1 MGERLPTKKRKQQLA
16 SEALRIIGN
25 KGRAGLTAQSLGHAV
40 GISDG
45 AVFKHFPNMD
55 SIVDAA
61 IDRFQVLLKIE
72 DPGITDPF
80 ERLRDFFFSRL
91 ALVQANPELL
101 ELAFSQSLEQ
111 VVSNKGATRVRR
123 VIADSIAY
131 IKSCLK
137 AAQRFGDL
145 QDGANITVLTW
156 MVHGVLQA
164 AARQRLRSLSPEHI
178 WDQILLTLTVRK
190 KETS

>member
-101 ELAFSQSLEQ
+101 ELAFSQSLELVKGIIYRWDLEEHSPEKRWRSRSWVQ
-111 VVSNKGATRVRR
+111 PLVVS
-123 VIADSIAY
+123 
-131 IKSCLK
+131 
-137 AAQRFGDL
+137 
-145 QDGANITVLTW
+145 
-156 MVHGVLQA
+156 
-164 AARQRLRSLSPEHI
+164 
-178 WDQILLTLTVRK
+178 
-190 KETS
+190 